1 MGAASSDGPDRKTNR
16 MDRNAE
22 RLDIGEFDFKR
33 SSPGDCALSEARGSC
48 SFGLRNK
55 ISGAAMLMAALHF
68 SAGNSFESPNT
79 FGGEEEM
86 GQLPEENGSER
97 ERASGSRANDRK
109 PVDFV
114 VPRRDMKRKSS
125 VVSWN
130 E

>member
-1 MGAASSDGPDRKTNR
+1 
-16 MDRNAE
+16 
-22 RLDIGEFDFKR
+22 
-33 SSPGDCALSEARGSC
+33 
-48 SFGLRNK
+48 
-55 ISGAAMLMAALHF
+55 MLMAALHF
-68 SAGNSFESPNT
+68 SVGNSFESPNT

-86 GQLPEENGSER
+86 GQRPEENGSER